1 MTTDATIAERQSPTR
16 ERGGDCVQR
25 LVRGHLSATLY
36 LGDCLEILPQLEAA
50 SVDMTVTSP
59 PYNLKKKWW
68 DSGANGC
75 HKDLADKFENEWYD
89 DEIPEPEYQR
99 QQKLLIGECKRISV
113 GCVCYNHKVR
123 HAFKREGRTFHPMDW
138 IESKD
143 LWCEIVWDKG
153 NGTAINCRR
162 PIMADE
168 RIYVM
173 GRPTAWNNERLT
185 TVWQVRMERPTDTD
199 HPCAFPI
206 EIPGRLIR
214 MFSEPGVTVLDPY
227 MGSGTT
233 GLACLK
239 SGRNFVGIEKDPEHF
254 ATAFA
259 RLEREVNQGV
269 LL

>member
-1 MTTDATIAERQSPTR
+1 MTPYYQDSAVTIYH
-16 ERGGDCVQR
+16 GDCR
-25 LVRGHLSATLY
+25 
-36 LGDCLEILPQLEAA
+36 EILPELEDA

-68 DSGANGC
+68 DCGANGC
-75 HKDLADKFENEWYD
+75 HGELADKFANEWYD
-89 DEIPEPEYQR
+89 DEIPEAEYQQ
-99 QQKLLIGECKRISV
+99 QQKRIIAECKRISV

-168 RIYVM
+168 RIYVI
-173 GRPTAWNNERLT
+173 GRPTAWNNERVT
-185 TVWQVRMERPTDTD
+185 TVWRLPMEDSD
-199 HPCAFPI
+199 GHPCAFPL
-206 EIPGRLIR
+206 EIPARLIR
-214 MFSEPGVTVLDPY
+214 LFSNANNVILDPF

-233 GLACLK
+233 LRAAKDL
-239 SGRNFVGIEKDPEHF
+239 GRKAIGIEIEERYCEI
-254 ATAFA
+254 AA
-259 RLEREVNQGV
+259 RRMAQEV
-269 LL
+269 LSL